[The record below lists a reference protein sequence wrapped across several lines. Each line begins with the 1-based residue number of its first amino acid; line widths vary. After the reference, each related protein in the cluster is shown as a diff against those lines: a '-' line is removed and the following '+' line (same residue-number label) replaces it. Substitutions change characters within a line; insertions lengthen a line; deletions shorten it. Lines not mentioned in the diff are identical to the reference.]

1 MYSPIMAQTST
12 NRCPPLSKQGGKPTR
27 CIDVWPTN
35 PGIHSWANPNFAE
48 GNSKFRSTRS
58 MILARGHFVPSMP
71 AEQRGQRGRPRMV
84 ESRDRLVWL
93 HGLSRPFFGSAIIIY
108 HGLFM
113 KFPDTCPCCFG
124 RPTGQNMA
132 HCLPPWLMTHQF
144 SRLVELLIHM
154 YPLLSLFGL

>member
-12 NRCPPLSKQGGKPTR
+12 NRCPPLSKQGGNPQDVSTCGQPIQESTLEPTQTSPREIPSSAARAAWFWLVGTLSLR
-27 CIDVWPTN
+27 CLPNSEASEAGLAWWSQGTGWCGSTAF
-35 PGIHSWANPNFAE
+35 PG
-48 GNSKFRSTRS
+48 
-58 MILARGHFVPSMP
+58 L
-71 AEQRGQRGRPRMV
+71 
-84 ESRDRLVWL
+84 
-93 HGLSRPFFGSAIIIY
+93 FFGSAIIIY